1 VGHGPVLALLLLT
14 LVHVAGIVLL
24 IALLG
29 REVLDVFRT
38 KPRGDDDGGPPPDDE
53 PLVPQP
59 RDPSGLPLPD
69 AAQAPARLREPGR
82 LAEHYPRPARRPE
95 HEPGRVP
102 EREPDRG

>member
-38 KPRGDDDGGPPPDDE
+38 KPRDDDDDGGGPPDE
-53 PLVPQP
+53 PVAPVPGGP
-59 RDPSGLPLPD
+59 DGLPLPD
-69 AAQAPARLREPGR
+69 AGPATARLREPGR
-82 LAEHYPRPARRPE
+82 LAERYPRRPRRPE

-102 EREPDRG
+102 ERERSS